1 MIYSFFI
8 WPNITPSK
16 TAKKV
21 DNAFTH
27 WGLIKRNSYFY
38 LLNVDYNLKDGSLKV
53 SIDCEPN
60 NISKYKEIRYDD
72 NFIFRDYMK
81 QLFDSRYA
89 KVAYGLYGL
98 PLGNE
103 PLKGVDINEIDKF
116 IMDRVEIP
124 F

>member
-38 LLNVDYNLKDGSLKV
+38 LLNVDYNLKDGSLKI

>member
-116 IMDRVEIP
+116 IMDRIEIP

>member
-38 LLNVDYNLKDGSLKV
+38 LLNVDYNLKDGSLKI

-72 NFIFRDYMK
+72 NYIFRDYMK

>member
-8 WPNITPSK
+8 WANITPSK

>member
-27 WGLIKRNSYFY
+27 WGLIKRNNYFY
-38 LLNVDYNLKDGSLKV
+38 LLNVDYNLKDGSLKI

-60 NISKYKEIRYDD
+60 NISKFKEIRYDD

-98 PLGNE
+98 PLANE
-103 PLKGVDINEIDKF
+103 PLKGVDINEIDRF
-116 IMDRVEIP
+116 IMDRIKIS

>member
-38 LLNVDYNLKDGSLKV
+38 LLNVDYNLKDGSLKI
-53 SIDCEPN
+53 SIDCEPS